1 MRKKYL
7 LLMGL
12 MLTFFVYAEN
22 NTVEVKGGYDIYKK
36 IEQKD
41 TNGYD
46 KLKFKNGFNLGAEY
60 RREIFENIQVGAGI
74 EYNFNS
80 DKTPGDK
87 YSPVDNSTVK
97 YSSDD
102 LDTIPLYA
110 TARYI
115 FRNRTDFTPYVKVN
129 AGYSFNSGDMEA
141 KKTLHDVN
149 KTFKAYDYSA
159 KDSFYYAFG
168 TGVEYKSFIIDL
180 NYEINDFKADG
191 KRYTN
196 VSDTPGGLNVT
207 YKDEDVKFKNQKLK
221 LSVGYQFDF

>member
-7 LLMGL
+7 LLIGL
-12 MLTFFVYAEN
+12 VLTFSVYAEN
-22 NTVEVKGGYDIYKK
+22 NTIEVKGGYDVYKK
-36 IEQKD
+36 VEQKD

-60 RREIFENIQVGAGI
+60 RREIFENIQVGAGL

-87 YSPVDNSTVK
+87 YNAAENSTIK

-102 LDTIPLYA
+102 LDSIPLYA
-110 TARYI
+110 TARYV

-129 AGYSFNSGDMEA
+129 VGYSFNSGDMEA

-149 KTFKAYDYSA
+149 KSFKGYDYSA

-168 TGVEYKSFIIDL
+168 TGVEYKNFIVDL
-180 NYEINDFKADG
+180 
-191 KRYTN
+191 T
-196 VSDTPGGLNVT
+196 
-207 YKDEDVKFKNQKLK
+207 
-221 LSVGYQFDF
+221 